1 MTRILTAL
9 VAVPLLLLI
18 ILAGPPW
25 LFLALALS
33 SAVLA
38 YWELSRLAR
47 NVGWTPLGSGY
58 LGVAA
63 LVLSFYPGFPGF
75 LEASLL
81 AMTVLV
87 ASAVYSRGPSRETLA
102 EVATTFF
109 ATAYLGS
116 CLGCLVG
123 LRMVLPDQAGRHW
136 LFFLM
141 AVVMVGDAG
150 AFFVGRS
157 LGRRKLA
164 PVLSPRKTVEGLVG
178 GAIASISA
186 AVLLREWI
194 FPSLAWSS
202 VIGLGISISLFGVV
216 GDLFESLLK
225 RSAGIKDTSSLIPG
239 HGGLLDRIDSL
250 LFTAPLFFL
259 YVKWTSDPHG
269 SLEVL
274 GLPLQ

>member
-1 MTRILTAL
+1 MSRILTAL

-18 ILAGPPW
+18 ILAGPSW
-25 LFLALALS
+25 LFLALALV
-33 SAVLA
+33 SALVA
-38 YWELSRLAR
+38 YWELSHLAR

-58 LGVAA
+58 LAVAA
-63 LVLSFYPGFPGF
+63 VVLSFYPGFPGF
-75 LEASLL
+75 LEASVV
-81 AMTVLV
+81 AVAVIVL
-87 ASAVYSRGPSRETLA
+87 SAVYSRGPSRETLA
-102 EVATTFF
+102 EVATTFL
-109 ATAYLGS
+109 ATTYLGS

-123 LRMVLPDQAGRHW
+123 LRMTAPDQAGRYW
-136 LFFLM
+136 LLFLM

-157 LGRRKLA
+157 LGRHQLA
-164 PVLSPRKTVEGLVG
+164 PVLSPRKTTEGLVG
-178 GAIASISA
+178 GAIASVGA
-186 AVLLREWI
+186 AVLLRRLI
-194 FPSLAWSS
+194 FPSLAWPS
-202 VIGLGISISLFGVV
+202 VIALGISLALFGVV

-250 LFTAPLFFL
+250 LFTAPLLFL
-259 YVKWTSDPHG
+259 YVRWTSDPSG

>member
-1 MTRILTAL
+1 MSRILTAL

-18 ILAGPPW
+18 ILNGPSW
-25 LFLALALS
+25 LFLALALV
-33 SAVLA
+33 SALLA
-38 YWELSRLAR
+38 YWELTHLAR
-47 NVGWTPLGSGY
+47 NVGWKPLGSGY
-58 LGVAA
+58 VAVPGV
-63 LVLSFYPGFPGF
+63 VLSFYPGFPGF

-81 AMTVLV
+81 AVFVLV
-87 ASAVYSRGPSRETLA
+87 LSAVYSRGPSRETLA
-102 EVATTFF
+102 EVATTFL

-123 LRMVLPDQAGRHW
+123 LRMIAPDQAGRYW
-136 LFFLM
+136 LLFLM

-157 LGRRKLA
+157 LGRHPLA
-164 PVLSPRKTVEGLVG
+164 PVLSPRKTIEGLVG
-178 GAIASISA
+178 GAIASVGA
-186 AVLLREWI
+186 AVLLRKLI
-194 FPSLAWSS
+194 FPSLAWPS
-202 VIGLGISISLFGVV
+202 VIGLGLSLSLFGVV

-250 LFTAPLFFL
+250 LFTAPLLFL
-259 YVKWTSDPHG
+259 YVRWTSDPSG